1 MKDQDVFK
9 YCLITVFVQL
19 YNSLIILKA
28 ILYRNVNMKLVILIS
43 YSYVYLKITNSKVII
58 PNTSLA

>member
-28 ILYRNVNMKLVILIS
+28 ILYRNVNMKLVIFCQN
-43 YSYVYLKITNSKVII
+43 VYLKITNSKVII
-58 PNTSLA
+58 PNISLA